1 MIKDMGCA
9 VIKLMVTIVDRGKGQ
24 RIAEV
29 CKAEHMHFHVICFG
43 RGTSNTEIQ
52 DYLGIG
58 ETEKDLVISLVPNFR
73 LPSAFS
79 TISRVVQ
86 LRKKGRGIVF
96 TIPISGISSML
107 SQLMT
112 QEEHMEME
120 REVNRMEKNAKHALI
135 VAIVNRGYTHVVMD
149 AAKSAGAT
157 GGTMMDARGIGY
169 EKMESFLG
177 ISIHAEKSIVW
188 IICSKESKNSI
199 MQVINQAA
207 GLRTEARGILLSLPV
222 DDVMGLN
229 GGEEEPR

>member
-1 MIKDMGCA
+1 
-9 VIKLMVTIVDRGKGQ
+9 
-24 RIAEV
+24 
-29 CKAEHMHFHVICFG
+29 
-43 RGTSNTEIQ
+43 
-52 DYLGIG
+52 
-58 ETEKDLVISLVPNFR
+58 
-73 LPSAFS
+73 
-79 TISRVVQ
+79 
-86 LRKKGRGIVF
+86 
-96 TIPISGISSML
+96 
-107 SQLMT
+107 
-112 QEEHMEME
+112 MEME

-135 VAIVNRGYTHVVMD
+135 VAIVNRGYTDVVMD